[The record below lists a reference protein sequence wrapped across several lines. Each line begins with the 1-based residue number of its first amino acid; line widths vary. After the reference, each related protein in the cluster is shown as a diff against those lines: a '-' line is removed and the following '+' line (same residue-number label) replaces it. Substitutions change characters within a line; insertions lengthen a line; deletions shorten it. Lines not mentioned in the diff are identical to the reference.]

1 MKIITIHPIF
11 NRACV
16 YTDHPSRELESLGDD
31 LGRDCFICEFVN
43 NGNGYWLTPYINNG
57 NKNEDWSGWC
67 SDVLAP
73 IDGIVKEV
81 YVNPSTNEPGK
92 QNPSRASCLVIESGE
107 GINVMLAHIQKPE
120 VKEGDTVI
128 QGQLV
133 ARVGNDGYAR
143 CPHIHIGAWQDNKP
157 LAIEFDRQLMADM
170 KEKVGEMFWL
180 FGTNEVEL

>member
-1 MKIITIHPIF
+1 
-11 NRACV
+11 
-16 YTDHPSRELESLGDD
+16 
-31 LGRDCFICEFVN
+31 
-43 NGNGYWLTPYINNG
+43 
-57 NKNEDWSGWC
+57 
-67 SDVLAP
+67 
-73 IDGIVKEV
+73 
-81 YVNPSTNEPGK
+81 
-92 QNPSRASCLVIESGE
+92 
-107 GINVMLAHIQKPE
+107 MLAHIQKPE